1 MLVIQSLGK
10 KMGKEIQKIDNM
22 YQADVR
28 LLLLYMLPDI
38 CECLIADI
46 DDYRKKAE
54 APPLQFK
61 KKLAWKAFFKA
72 SGELRGFINQED
84 YDYQESYSD
93 MCDLFQTLLLSA
105 IDRCND
111 SNTVNLRRFIEYI
124 QSFPSIKNIE
134 IK

>member
-10 KMGKEIQKIDNM
+10 KMEKETQKIDNM
-22 YQADVR
+22 YQADIR

-54 APPLQFK
+54 APPLQFQ
-61 KKLAWKAFFKA
+61 KKLAWKAFFKS
-72 SGELRGFINQED
+72 SGELRGLLSQED
-84 YDYQESYSD
+84 YDTQESFAEV
-93 MCDLFQTLLLSA
+93 CDLLQTLLLSA
-105 IDRCND
+105 IDRCDENN
-111 SNTVNLRRFIEYI
+111 SAKLRRFIEYI
-124 QSFPSIKNIE
+124 QSFPSIRNIE